1 MKIDIKHRVLGSVL
15 FSFECDSMKICL
27 EAAVESRA
35 DLSGAD
41 LACANLACAN
51 LAGAD
56 LARANLAGANLAGAN
71 LACANLAGA
80 NLAGA
85 DLAGAKEVPVFIS
98 AIVPWTIC
106 IPASGRVINVG
117 CHSHS
122 PEEWL
127 AFTAEQLDGMDNGAS
142 AYMDR
147 IPPVVALAEAY
158 WAIESARAP
167 K

>member
-1 MKIDIKHRVLGSVL
+1 MKINIKHRVLGSVL

-56 LARANLAGANLAGAN
+56 LARANLAGADLARANLAG
-71 LACANLAGA
+71 ANLAGA

-147 IPPVVALAEAY
+147 IPPVVALAH
-158 WAIESARAP
+158 RVHHT
-167 K
+167 

>member
-41 LACANLACAN
+41 LACANLAC
-51 LAGAD
+51 
-56 LARANLAGANLAGAN
+56 
-71 LACANLAGA
+71 A

-158 WAIESARAP
+158 LAIESAGAP